1 MSPFGKKLK
10 ERMLDTMP
18 PGYAFQLA
26 LRNLFDVAKR
36 ENWPIESIAFNTGK
50 ATCVIESFEIA
61 GVTITTRAR
70 AGLAQLLTGDREMRD
85 ARDGKVL
92 P

>member
-1 MSPFGKKLK
+1 
-10 ERMLDTMP
+10 MP

-36 ENWPIESIAFNTGK
+36 ENWPIESIAFNTGS
-50 ATCVIESFEIA
+50 AMCVIESFEIA